1 MHLSQDIKPISYL
14 KAKTA
19 DVINSVNE
27 NQRTIIITQNGEA
40 KAVVQDIK
48 TYENLQ
54 NSLNLLKLIVQSE
67 NDIENNEVLE
77 QDKMFENLE
86 QKLFGQFN
94 IAKKIFFEI
103 KKECANLHYFPQRKR
118 VVPELQQ
125 IGILKYRE
133 IIHER
138 WRIIFKID
146 NTKVYV
152 LLVVDSRRNL
162 EDILFQRLIDKK

>member
-1 MHLSQDIKPISYL
+1 MKNFEVIWTKNAQFDLESIIEYIKI
-14 KAKTA
+14 
-19 DVINSVNE
+19 DSV
-27 NQRTIIITQNGEA
+27 
-40 KAVVQDIK
+40 
-48 TYENLQ
+48 
-54 NSLNLLKLIVQSE
+54 
-67 NDIENNEVLE
+67 
-77 QDKMFENLE
+77 
-86 QKLFGQFN
+86 N

-103 KKECANLHYFPQRKR
+103 KEECANLHYFPERKR

-138 WRIIFKID
+138 YRIIFKID

-162 EDILFQRLIDKK
+162 EDILFQRLIDKKL